1 MDRQPHPRDTHGRRR
16 KDRLGEGKS
25 SSLPWVPPDP
35 LTVNQN
41 QITISR
47 PAQPVYQTVIEKT
60 RGLGL
65 RMQAMGI
72 GLRGI
77 QGGAP
82 APQQAATAAS

>member
-1 MDRQPHPRDTHGRRR
+1 MDRQPHPRDTHGRRCE
-16 KDRLGEGKS
+16 DRLGKGPS
-25 SSLPWVPPDP
+25 PSPLTIHSSL
-35 LTVNQN
+35 LIFHQN